1 MLTETPLSELNV
13 DSDFPATSAA
23 GRVAKE
29 SDDIS
34 VLDLLIVLAERK
46 RVILWVTATFAIV
59 AIVISLLLPKRYTA
73 TVILL
78 PPQQSSSIGD
88 VLDSQLGNLG
98 GIAALAGGNLR
109 LKNPNGMFV
118 GMLKSNIVEDAVVHH
133 FGLMQEYHQRY
144 LSDARKFF
152 EKRATIVGDGKDGMI
167 HISVDDPDPRR
178 AAELANGYVDQFRTL
193 SQHLAITEASQRR
206 LFFEQEVEQSKNNL
220 ANAEEA
226 LKQTE
231 HTTGLIELDSQA
243 RALIETAVA
252 LRAQIA
258 MREIQ
263 IQGMKTYAAGENA
276 QLLQQQKELEGMRA
290 QLAKLGGSADSSAD
304 ELLVFKGRVPEA
316 GLEYARK
323 LRDVKYN
330 ETLFYTLAH
339 QYEIAKID
347 EAKQG
352 ALIQVVDPATPPDRK
367 SFPHR
372 GLIVICATFLGFF
385 FAAFLALVQESLAR
399 STKDPAAVERFAVL
413 KRALVVKRR
422 RKS

>member
-1 MLTETPLSELNV
+1 
-13 DSDFPATSAA
+13 
-23 GRVAKE
+23 
-29 SDDIS
+29 
-34 VLDLLIVLAERK
+34 
-46 RVILWVTATFAIV
+46 
-59 AIVISLLLPKRYTA
+59 
-73 TVILL
+73 
-78 PPQQSSSIGD
+78 
-88 VLDSQLGNLG
+88 
-98 GIAALAGGNLR
+98 
-109 LKNPNGMFV
+109 
-118 GMLKSNIVEDAVVHH
+118 
-133 FGLMQEYHQRY
+133 
-144 LSDARKFF
+144 
-152 EKRATIVGDGKDGMI
+152 MI

-399 STKDPAAVERFAVL
+399 AKKDPAAVERFAVL